1 MDAIHIRHTL
11 SSDTPHLPELAPFI
25 GKTVEITVRESPDPA
40 RPNRWQPLMD
50 IAGKDL
56 IDPEVYKQQRL
67 LETRQCGRAAVDD
80 MILE

>member
-1 MDAIHIRHTL
+1 MDAINIRHTL

-25 GKTVEITVRESPDPA
+25 GKTVDITVRESPDPA
-40 RPNRWQPLMD
+40 RPNRWQALID

-67 LETRQCGRAAVDD
+67 LETKQAQAASDAAR
-80 MILE
+80 